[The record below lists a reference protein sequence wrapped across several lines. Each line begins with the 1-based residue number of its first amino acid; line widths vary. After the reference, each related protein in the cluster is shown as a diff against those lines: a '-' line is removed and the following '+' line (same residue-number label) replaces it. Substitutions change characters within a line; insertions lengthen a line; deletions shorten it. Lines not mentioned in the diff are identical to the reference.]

1 MRWAGGL
8 VLAAWAALGHAGSES
23 VGATSAEFLKLGS
36 GARPDA
42 MNGAYVGLADDAS
55 GIYYNP
61 AGMAQSLDSEVQATH
76 AAWFQGVAM
85 ENLNAVF
92 ALGGEGKLGATLN
105 LLTVPSIAR
114 TDQIA
119 NDPSNPDNNYV
130 TDGSFSPMDMAAGLA
145 YAQPVGHGLMLGGG
159 VKLINE
165 SLDSAGA
172 TGFGVG
178 LGALWLSPIK
188 DLRLGAAVDNLGP
201 PMTLGSGTAGLP
213 FIARLG
219 GTGRILDGQCL
230 VSVEGDL
237 PVDDVPA
244 LALALEYDINDYF
257 FPRVGWRIDN
267 EFSPWS
273 AGFGLR
279 FSTWGL
285 DLSAV
290 PMGGLGVT
298 YRASLDY
305 RFGVPAATLEAKL
318 AYASNLGAGQP
329 AQLDLGFSAPGRVT
343 GWGFYVYD
351 SRRPARLVRSIT
363 GRGKPAGSLDW
374 DGRDQAGAALP
385 EGVYWGVLSAR
396 YDTGQTA
403 TSPYLKLLISNSPP
417 LAGLALDPDSLNP
430 KAPDEAYV
438 PTSFR
443 PTVRGGRGLT
453 AWELRIRDAQGGAFR
468 SVRGEG
474 DLPPLLVWDGRGD
487 RGDELISN
495 TVYSAEL
502 WVQDA
507 RGDTSTSTVP
517 VRFRAVFH

>member
-8 VLAAWAALGHAGSES
+8 LLLVWAALGHAGSES
-23 VGATSAEFLKLGS
+23 VGATGAEFLKLGS

-42 MNGAYVGLADDAS
+42 MGGAYVGLADDAS

-61 AGMAQSLDSEVQATH
+61 AGMAQSLDSELQLTH
-76 AAWFQGVAM
+76 AAWFQGVNM
-85 ENLNAVF
+85 ENLNAVL

-105 LLTVPSIAR
+105 VLTMGSIAR
-114 TDQIA
+114 TDQVG

-130 TDGSFSPMDMAAGLA
+130 TDGSFSPMDMDLGAA
-145 YAQPVGHGLMLGGG
+145 YARPVGAGILLGADL
-159 VKLINE
+159 KLVSE
-165 SLDSAGA
+165 SLDSASALGLA
-172 TGFGVG
+172 AG
-178 LGALWLSPIK
+178 LGALWVGPIK

-201 PMTLGSGTAGLP
+201 PLTLGGSPASLP

-219 GTGRILDGQCL
+219 GTGRILNGQCL

-237 PVDDVPA
+237 PLDDVPA
-244 LALALEYDINDYF
+244 LAIALEYDINDYF

-279 FSTWGL
+279 FATWGL

-305 RFGVPAATLEAKL
+305 RFGVPAADLSATL
-318 AYASNLGAGQP
+318 AYASNAGAGQP
-329 AQLDLGFSAPGRVT
+329 AQLGLGFSAPGRVAA
-343 GWGFYVYD
+343 WGLYVYD
-351 SRRPARLVRSIT
+351 NRHPSRLVRSIT
-363 GRGKPAGSLDW
+363 GRGRPAGSVAW

-385 EGVYWGVLSAR
+385 EGVYWAVLSAR

-403 TSPYLKLLISNSPP
+403 TSPYLKLQISNTPP
-417 LAGLALDPDSLNP
+417 QAGLALDPDSLNP

-443 PTVRGGRGLT
+443 ASLRGGHGLT
-453 AWELRIRDAQGGAFR
+453 AWELRIFDAQGGAFR
-468 SVRGEG
+468 TMRGEG

-495 TVYSAEL
+495 TVYSAVL
-502 WVQDA
+502 WVKDA
-507 RGDTSTSTVP
+507 HGDTSINPVP

>member
-1 MRWAGGL
+1 VRWAGGL
-8 VLAAWAALGHAGSES
+8 LWLAWAALAQAGGES
-23 VGATSAEFLKLGS
+23 VGTTSAQFLKLGS

-61 AGMAQSLDSEVQATH
+61 AGMAQSLDSELQATH
-76 AAWFQGVAM
+76 ASWFQGVNM

-105 LLTVPSIAR
+105 LLTVGSIAR
-114 TDQIA
+114 TDQVA
-119 NDPSNPDNNYV
+119 NDPSNPDGNYV

-145 YAQPVGHGLMLGGG
+145 YARPVGAGILLGGDL
-159 VKLINE
+159 KLINE
-165 SLDSAGA
+165 SLGNAGA
-172 TGFGVG
+172 TGVAAG
-178 LGALWLSPIK
+178 LGALWVSPIK

-201 PMTLGSGTAGLP
+201 PLTLGSGTASLP

-219 GTGRILDGQCL
+219 GTGRILNGQCL
-230 VSVEGDL
+230 LSVEGDL
-237 PVDDVPA
+237 PLDDVPA
-244 LALALEYDINDYF
+244 LAIALEYDINDYF

-279 FSTWGL
+279 FDTWGL

-305 RFGVPAATLEAKL
+305 RFGVPAAELAARL
-318 AYASNLGAGQP
+318 AYASNAGDGQP
-329 AQLDLGFSAPGRVT
+329 AQLALGFSAPGRVAA
-343 GWGFYVYD
+343 WGLYIYD
-351 SRRPARLVRSIT
+351 NHRPSRLVRSVT
-363 GRGKPAGSLDW
+363 GRGRPAETLDW
-374 DGRDQAGAALP
+374 DGRDQSGAALA
-385 EGVYWGVLSAR
+385 EGVYWAVLSAR
-396 YDTGQTA
+396 YDTGQSA
-403 TSPYLKLLISNSPP
+403 TSGYLKLQISNTPP
-417 LAGLALDPDSLNP
+417 QAGLALDPDSLNP

-443 PTVRGGRGLT
+443 PSLRGGRGL
-453 AWELRIRDAQGGAFR
+453 AVWELRIFDAQGGAFR
-468 SVRGEG
+468 TVKGEG
-474 DLPPLLVWDGRGD
+474 ELPSLLVWDGHGD

-495 TVYSAEL
+495 TVYSAVL
-502 WVQDA
+502 WVKDA
-507 RGDTSTSTVP
+507 RGDSSVNPVP